1 MDICRTLEK
10 YIGRDTVVKMIDE
23 AAGMDLRFD
32 SYPKGKAFIED
43 LRDKMIARIRECS
56 EK

>member
-1 MDICRTLEK
+1 
-10 YIGRDTVVKMIDE
+10 MIDE
-23 AAGMDLRFD
+23 AAGMELRFD

-43 LRDKMIARIRECS
+43 LRAKMIEKIREYS